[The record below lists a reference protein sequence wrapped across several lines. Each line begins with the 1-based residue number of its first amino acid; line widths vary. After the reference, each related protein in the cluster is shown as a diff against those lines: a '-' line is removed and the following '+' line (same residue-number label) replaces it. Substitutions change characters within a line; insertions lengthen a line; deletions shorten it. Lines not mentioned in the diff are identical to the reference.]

1 MDLKLISTKDLIR
14 ELKSRRFVTDLLIGI
29 EDVKLVLN
37 DFNSELD
44 TPMEL
49 TKSEMIGV
57 INTLSNKVEDI
68 AGEINNEIYGAI
80 SDIYESKE
88 KKISLPKSFNQEKIK

>member
-14 ELKSRRFVTDLLIGI
+14 ELKSRRFVTDLLIGL

-49 TKSEMIGV
+49 TKSEMVGV

-68 AGEINNEIYGAI
+68 AGEINNEIYGVLN
-80 SDIYESKE
+80 DIYDSKVKE
-88 KKISLPKSFNQEKIK
+88 NSFNQEKIK

>member
-1 MDLKLISTKDLIR
+1 
-14 ELKSRRFVTDLLIGI
+14 
-29 EDVKLVLN
+29 
-37 DFNSELD
+37 
-44 TPMEL
+44 MEL
-49 TKSEMIGV
+49 TKSEMVGV

>member
-49 TKSEMIGV
+49 TKSEMVGV

-68 AGEINNEIYGAI
+68 AVEINNEIYGVLN
-80 SDIYESKE
+80 DIYESKE

>member
-44 TPMEL
+44 TPMAL
-49 TKSEMIGV
+49 TKSEMV
-57 INTLSNKVEDI
+57 WFINTLTNKVEDI
-68 AGEINNEIYGAI
+68 AGEINNEIYGVLN
-80 SDIYESKE
+80 DIYDSKVKE
-88 KKISLPKSFNQEKIK
+88 NSFNQEKIK

>member
-49 TKSEMIGV
+49 TKSEMVGV

-68 AGEINNEIYGAI
+68 AGEINNEIYGVLN
-80 SDIYESKE
+80 DIYDSKVKE
-88 KKISLPKSFNQEKIK
+88 NSFNQEKIK

>member
-49 TKSEMIGV
+49 TKSEMVGV

-68 AGEINNEIYGAI
+68 AGEINNEIYGVLN
-80 SDIYESKE
+80 DIYDSKVNE
-88 KKISLPKSFNQEKIK
+88 KSFNQEK

>member
-68 AGEINNEIYGAI
+68 AGEINNEIYGVLN
-80 SDIYESKE
+80 DIYDSKVKE
-88 KKISLPKSFNQEKIK
+88 NSFNQEKIK

>member
-14 ELKSRRFVTDLLIGI
+14 ELKSRRFVTDLLIGL

-49 TKSEMIGV
+49 TKSEMVGV

-68 AGEINNEIYGAI
+68 AGEINNEIYGVLN
-80 SDIYESKE
+80 DIYDSKVNE
-88 KKISLPKSFNQEKIK
+88 KSFNQEK

>member
-14 ELKSRRFVTDLLIGI
+14 ELKSRRFVTDLLIGL

-49 TKSEMIGV
+49 TKSEMVGV

-68 AGEINNEIYGAI
+68 AGEINNEIYGVLN
-80 SDIYESKE
+80 DIYESKVN
-88 KKISLPKSFNQEKIK
+88 SFNQEKIK

>member
-14 ELKSRRFVTDLLIGI
+14 ELKSRRFVTDLLIGL

-49 TKSEMIGV
+49 TKSEMVGV
-57 INTLSNKVEDI
+57 IVTLSNKVEDI

-80 SDIYESKE
+80 SDIYDSKVKE
-88 KKISLPKSFNQEKIK
+88 NSFNQEKIK